1 MQTIDELK
9 NLRAHIDS
17 VINESEA
24 RAAQEKK
31 KTLSTYKTKL
41 NLLKSVSKILE
52 SCDYSDSGI
61 IDFTKQYYNA
71 LTDPD
76 GPREERIYETFMDGL
91 SQYTYLNPV
100 QAELNALKSRVQKD
114 KKNIDMIELLDI
126 MKDSNSFYLVPHIED
141 AVIEYMDHNTPATRV
156 QLLSAINPYL
166 FDPFV
171 KQIYAMVNSN
181 MTKEQFINESYKTDS
196 TLESLENTGQLIASD
211 VITPVVALD
220 STRSAIKLG
229 EKWVILQGRTFTELR
244 AITDVPEEDYL
255 LGKLLDD
262 TDRTFIEANR
272 NEIWYSLSGS
282 TIQSDES
289 PVLIK
294 DRDTIV
300 FENQSYTVDEFSMI
314 NDARID
320 PLQLVDIN
328 NICLIATMFDDIA
341 FLDNTVEYT
350 SPNDSTKSLKVFVTT
365 FNNNV
370 DDSDDSYSLI
380 ISDKANSAYEIY
392 NNVPEDELISVLNDT
407 LGTNAVAITES
418 SKETVENKK
427 AEFKKQCKDFECKI
441 AELKKKQNK
450 LKDLYSKFESEE
462 IADSIDSIS
471 EDIKKYED
479 EYSDFQAEFGKSN
492 PDSSSLIGGPTI
504 KDISFQ
510 DEVDP
515 EDVDTPLHGEPSD
528 SDDDNLE
535 PVDSLDVQPDDDDF
549 EYTKTPGEYDDA
561 DDYVNTTDSDTDSDD
576 DFEPFDYSDDDFMS
590 VVSDDPESDSEYDSY
605 TDSETKESVAVY
617 FDSKLGDDFD
627 TESKLSG
634 SVSTAYSAVNV
645 SLGEET
651 SNIITAKFIVNG
663 NTGEPM
669 NDITLLT
676 QTDDTVL
683 PKDVYMNIIN
693 AIADTDKYK
702 NFVKIDTAVSSTS
715 DPESL
720 LNDTS
725 LEDTLS
731 DITLDGP
738 VKTDDSDS
746 ETVNVESPIK
756 SLVIEGV
763 CEGKKVSRKITKLN
777 EIQTT
782 GEKIDT
788 AVQAELASRE
798 KADPAEY
805 DFKKLDTPEEPEE
818 FEADDDSL
826 KAQLL
831 ETPGLKDILVD
842 HNVDVDDL
850 TEYNFSDEGD
860 DSILFDVDYAKL
872 TCEADPEND
881 IENSSD
887 SYIFRIN
894 WSAPMDEDEE
904 KIYNK
909 PFLISGDHEEAF
921 EFLADLTRGKYD
933 TDELLDMIN
942 TDNDEVDEDDSLI
955 LYSLDLADYEDEE
968 TFKSEIDSVLT
979 DQIYRVND
987 IEDDD
992 NDEDESL
999 DEAVKLILDKDSEEK
1014 DSDSE
1019 EGSEDND
1026 IMTDELDSSILSDID
1041 GTEPKEDEDE
1051 DSEKDGPDDSDETE
1065 DEDSE
1070 KK

>member
-91 SQYTYLNPV
+91 NQYTYLNPV

-141 AVIEYMDHNTPATRV
+141 VVIEYMDHNTPATRV

-196 TLESLENTGQLIASD
+196 TLESLENTGQLIAFD

-262 TDRTFIEANR
+262 TDRTFIEANK
-272 NEIWYSLSGS
+272 NEIWYSLSGN

-300 FENQSYTVDEFSMI
+300 FEDQSYTVDEFSMI

-320 PLQLVDIN
+320 PIQLVDIN

-350 SPNDSTKSLKVFVTT
+350 SPNDSTRSLEVFVTT

-427 AEFKKQCKDFECKI
+427 AEFKKQCKDFECRI

-479 EYSDFQAEFGKSN
+479 EYSDFQAEFGQSN

-549 EYTKTPGEYDDA
+549 EYAETPGEYDDA
-561 DDYVNTTDSDTDSDD
+561 DDYVNTVDPDTDSDD

-605 TDSETKESVAVY
+605 TDSETEESVAVY
-617 FDSKLGDDFD
+617 FDSKLGDDND

-634 SVSTAYSAVNV
+634 SVSTAYTAVNV

-738 VKTDDSDS
+738 VKTDDSVSVDG
-746 ETVNVESPIK
+746 PIK

-805 DFKKLDTPEEPEE
+805 DFKKLDMPEEPEE
-818 FEADDDSL
+818 FEADDGSL

-831 ETPGLKDILVD
+831 ETQGLKDILVD

-850 TEYNFSDEGD
+850 TEYNYSDDED
-860 DSILFDVDYAKL
+860 DSILFDLDYMKI
-872 TCEADPEND
+872 TSEADPEND

-909 PFLISGDHEEAF
+909 PFLISGDHEDAF
-921 EFLADLTRGKYD
+921 NFLSDLARGKYD
-933 TDELLDMIN
+933 TEDLFDMISA
-942 TDNDEVDEDDSLI
+942 DDEESDEDDENVS
-955 LYSLDLADYEDEE
+955 LYSLDPADYEDDE

-979 DQIYRVND
+979 DQVYLVND
-987 IEDDD
+987 IEYEDDD
-992 NDEDESL
+992 EPESL
-999 DEAVKLILDKDSEEK
+999 DEAVKLILDKEDEK
-1014 DSDSE
+1014 NDSDSE
-1019 EGSEDND
+1019 EDSEEDD
-1026 IMTDELDSSILSDID
+1026 ILTDEPESSLLSDID
-1041 GTEPKEDEDE
+1041 SDSPEDDEDE
-1051 DSEKDGPDDSDETE
+1051 E
-1065 DEDSE
+1065 DADSE
-1070 KK
+1070 KKNYEEEDSEEK